1 MIFVTLGSQKFQF
14 DRLLA
19 QIDELIK
26 DEVIDEEVFAQIGY
40 SKYEPKNYNFK
51 RFINREEYEA
61 VMNKSDK
68 VITHGGTGAIVGA
81 LKKGKKVIAVPRL
94 SRYKE
99 HVDNHQMQ
107 IVKQFSDM
115 NLIIAC
121 KDVKDLGEKYGELH
135 NFKEKKYQSNTKS
148 IINSIEEF
156 ITKEIK

>member
-1 MIFVTLGSQKFQF
+1 LIFVTLGSQKFQF

-121 KDVKDLGEKYGELH
+121 KDVKDLREKYSEFD